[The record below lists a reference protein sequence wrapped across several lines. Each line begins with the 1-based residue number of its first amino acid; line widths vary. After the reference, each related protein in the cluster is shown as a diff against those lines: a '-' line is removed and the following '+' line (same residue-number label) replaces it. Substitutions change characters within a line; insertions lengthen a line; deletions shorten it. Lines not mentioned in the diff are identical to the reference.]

1 MFKNKIETKNEILKR
16 MKLTDKKFLLID
28 NSEDLVTILDPLWT
42 YLKVFFETL
51 YTSPSFISKL
61 ISLSDKEDVKNHL
74 APFFTNNFYENILSS
89 QGIENNLIYII
100 YTLLKEEINSL
111 NDIND
116 FNKFLEKTPC
126 GYILEELIEK
136 IDIKS
141 FCKLNILKV
150 VKDLEWTFSG
160 KQICFDI
167 EKITESIKKSKE
179 LLKANSIS
187 FTNHSKKGENI
198 IKKSYSVFYGNDNLI
213 DNNNSIG
220 KNKSANNFD
229 GFEEKG
235 NNKHNKNTE
244 DSLIFNSKY
253 VLNINPKSIDYKK
266 YDKYDADNIKE

>member
-1 MFKNKIETKNEILKR
+1 MEEIAKKFKSSWTYIKTFLDNLYKSPNIISKIILKSN
-16 MKLTDKKFLLID
+16 I
-28 NSEDLVTILDPLWT
+28 
-42 YLKVFFETL
+42 
-51 YTSPSFISKL
+51 
-61 ISLSDKEDVKNHL
+61 EDVKKHL

-126 GYILEELIEK
+126 GYILQELIEK

-179 LLKANSIS
+179 LLKTNSIS
-187 FTNHSKKGENI
+187 FTNH
-198 IKKSYSVFYGNDNLI
+198 
-213 DNNNSIG
+213 
-220 KNKSANNFD
+220 
-229 GFEEKG
+229 
-235 NNKHNKNTE
+235 
-244 DSLIFNSKY
+244 
-253 VLNINPKSIDYKK
+253 
-266 YDKYDADNIKE
+266 